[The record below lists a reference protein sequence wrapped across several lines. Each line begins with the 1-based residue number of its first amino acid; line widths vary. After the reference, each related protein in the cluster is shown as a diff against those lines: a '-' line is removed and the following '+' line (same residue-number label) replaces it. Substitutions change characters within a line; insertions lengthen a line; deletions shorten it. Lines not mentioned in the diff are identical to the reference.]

1 MSVTPIGPESVR
13 AIARRLA
20 PNFDSPAT
28 LADAVLA
35 ELADD
40 SERVLAAIQEI
51 LPGYVADLIRRSRN
65 ATITGRSSK
74 VAGIRDWHK
83 RFLAE
88 LLHTESGWRQIGACT
103 AADLLFAA
111 EERRTHAAKELHRA
125 AQYEALAEQLAA
137 AGVDTVADLPES
149 VVRGALDVAA

>member
-20 PNFDSPAT
+20 PGHDSPGS
-28 LADAVLA
+28 LADAVFA
-35 ELADD
+35 ELATDP
-40 SERVLAAIQEI
+40 ERAMTALQEI
-51 LPGYVADLIRRSRN
+51 LPNYVADLIRRSRN
-65 ATITGRSSK
+65 TTITGRSSK
-74 VAGIRDWHK
+74 VSGIRDWHK

-88 LLHTESGWRQIGACT
+88 LLHTETGWRQIGACT

-111 EERRTHAAKELHRA
+111 DERRTHAAKELHRA
-125 AQYEALAEQLAA
+125 SQYEALAEQLAA

-149 VVRGALDVAA
+149 VVRGALDAAA